1 MASFVV
7 KHKNL
12 NIKNIT
18 FSDVKQTKMGG
29 SNIYLRYKNPAN
41 TSQEHNLYVQTPKM
55 FCPFGASSYKQTD
68 STQLPRYN
76 LNLSFGKD
84 KPELKKFQEKLQA
97 LDELV
102 LEKVINDPK
111 LLALLNIKGS
121 KDKAKI
127 RAGLSF
133 LQIPT
138 IKFPK
143 DDSKDYPPTL
153 NVKIP
158 TNYSTGKIST
168 EFYNKQK
175 EKMEVDH
182 DNMEMCCPKKSEVKC
197 LLRVASIWFVGGKFG
212 VAVRAEQCVVF
223 PSQSLSGYA
232 FADDSDDEQDEQVS
246 SALKSGV
253 VLSDTEDEDE
263 EEVEVEVED
272 EDEVEVE
279 VEEVEEVEE
288 EGPVLSEDSEE
299 EEEEVVPEP
308 PKPKRGRRKTTG
320 TKTRSR
326 KKN

>member
-29 SNIYLRYKNPAN
+29 SNIYLRYKNPT

-76 LNLSFGKD
+76 MNLSFGKD
-84 KPELKKFQEKLQA
+84 KPELKKFQDKLAA

-102 LEKVINDPK
+102 LDKVLNDPK
-111 LLALLNIKGS
+111 LLALLNIKS
-121 KDKAKI
+121 NKDKDKT

-133 LQIPT
+133 LQVPT

-143 DDSKDYPPTL
+143 DDTKDYPPVL
-153 NVKIP
+153 SVKIP
-158 TNYSTGKIST
+158 TNFSTGKFTT

-182 DNMEMCCPKKSEVKC
+182 DNIEMCCPKKSEVKC

-212 VAVRAEQCVVF
+212 VALRAEQSVVF
-223 PSQSLSGYA
+223 PSQALSGYA
-232 FADDSDDEQDEQVS
+232 FADDSDDEQDQEVA

-263 EEVEVEVED
+263 D
-272 EDEVEVE
+272 EDEEEEV
-279 VEEVEEVEE
+279 VEEDEEEEDEVEVEE

-299 EEEEVVPEP
+299 EVEEPEP

-320 TKTRSR
+320 SKTRSR

>member
-29 SNIYLRYKNPAN
+29 SNIYLRYKNPT

-76 LNLSFGKD
+76 MNLSFGKD
-84 KPELKKFQEKLQA
+84 KPELKKFQDKLAA

-102 LEKVINDPK
+102 LDKVLNDPK
-111 LLALLNIKGS
+111 LLGLLNIKTN
-121 KDKAKI
+121 KDKDKT

-133 LQIPT
+133 LQVPT

-143 DDSKDYPPTL
+143 DDTKDYPPVL
-153 NVKIP
+153 SVKIP
-158 TNYSTGKIST
+158 TNFSTGKFTT

-175 EKMEVDH
+175 EKMEVSH
-182 DNMEMCCPKKSEVKC
+182 DNIEVCCPKKSEVKC
-197 LLRVASIWFVGGKFG
+197 LLRIASIWFVGGKFG
-212 VAVRAEQCVVF
+212 VALRAEQSVVF

-232 FADDSDDEQDEQVS
+232 FADDSDDEQDEEVTSQ
-246 SALKSGV
+246 LKSGAV

-263 EEVEVEVED
+263 DEAEAEEEGED
-272 EDEVEVE
+272 EDEEE

-299 EEEEVVPEP
+299 EEVQEPEP
-308 PKPKRGRRKTTG
+308 PKPKRGRRKTTSS
-320 TKTRSR
+320 KTRSR

>member
-18 FSDVKQTKMGG
+18 FSDIKQTKMGG
-29 SNIYLRYKNPAN
+29 SNIYIRYKNPAN

-55 FCPFGASSYKQTD
+55 FCPFGASAFKQTD
-68 STQLPRYN
+68 NSQLPRYN

-84 KPELKKFQEKLQA
+84 KPELKKFQDKLQA

-102 LEKVINDPK
+102 LEKVINDKK
-111 LLALLNIKGS
+111 LLALLNVTGS
-121 KDKAKI
+121 KDKI

-143 DDSKDYPPTL
+143 DDTKDYPPNL
-153 NVKIP
+153 SVKIP
-158 TNYSTGKIST
+158 TVYSTGKIST
-168 EFYNKQK
+168 DFYNKQK
-175 EKMEVDH
+175 EKMEVNH

-197 LLRVASIWFVGGKFG
+197 LLRIASIWFVGGKFG
-212 VAVRAEQCVVF
+212 IALRAEQVIVF

-232 FADDSDDEQDEQVS
+232 FADDSGDEEEVDEQVS

-253 VLSDTEDEDE
+253 VLSDTEDE
-263 EEVEVEVED
+263 EEVEVEEVE
-272 EDEVEVE
+272 EVEVEVE

-299 EEEEVVPEP
+299 EVEVVPEP
-308 PKPKRGRRKTTG
+308 PKPKRGRRKA
-320 TKTRSR
+320 TRSR
-326 KKN
+326 KKT